1 MNMGFRKIFKPF
13 WEFGEYVTKKW
24 PWFSDGSP
32 VPDDSYFAPVLE
44 EWEYEAALLG
54 TTVDGL
60 HTAWALGASDVSN
73 KTLEE
78 V

>member
-1 MNMGFRKIFKPF
+1 MSRG
-13 WEFGEYVTKKW
+13 FGEMRKVFGEFAENVTKKW

-60 HTAWALGASDVSN
+60 HTAWALGASDVPN
-73 KTLEE
+73 KTSKGA
-78 V
+78 